1 MINPEQSDS
10 MWAASVIIAT
20 EFERYPPTT
29 SAIINKKHITVII
42 VNFRKAIIEFFR
54 FSLNFGSCSRIQS

>member
-20 EFERYPPTT
+20 EFERYPATA
-29 SAIINKKHITVII
+29 SATMNKKHISVII
-42 VNFRKAIIEFFR
+42 FNFLKAIFELFS
-54 FSLNFGSCSRIQS
+54 FSLNFGFCSRIQS